1 MSKKVTHLTLRVNSY
16 RAFCNMPV
24 RGFSRGRRPLMTED
38 PSEVTCKNCFKA
50 GRKLRNILNSLEV
63 ADKII
68 FDGEKFARHRQDHSS
83 LVSTWKKQEPLF
95 PERLREAREL
105 RGLSQGDLA
114 DRAGLQPSAISHF
127 ETGGRKPSFENLRR
141 LADALSVSTDYLLG
155 RRDEPGAVGGEAEA
169 LYKDLEN
176 ATVEDQQFIRDILA
190 TRRKRK
196 QEDK

>member
-1 MSKKVTHLTLRVNSY
+1 MSRTT
-16 RAFCNMPV
+16 AP
-24 RGFSRGRRPLMTED
+24 
-38 PSEVTCKNCFKA
+38 
-50 GRKLRNILNSLEV
+50 
-63 ADKII
+63 
-68 FDGEKFARHRQDHSS
+68 
-83 LVSTWKKQEPLF
+83 EPLF

-105 RGLSQGDLA
+105 RGLSQGGLA

-141 LADALSVSTDYLLG
+141 LADALSVSTDFLLG

-196 QEDK
+196 KEDG